1 MGSNRRPRG
10 PRQPFVPADEDIVET
25 RAPRRDPRRR
35 TPYSPRPRDP
45 QPPQDDYPIDDY
57 LDEPQPRQRVA
68 PSRRKPVQSPALGS
82 ARQRPLHTAH
92 HEYEEDAYID
102 EGYVDDRVIDT
113 GRGSSGRPSR
123 QEGARQSRGAARRRQ
138 PEAYAADE
146 FDYNE
151 YAEGEY
157 DDSFDDGFIDED
169 DWYEEEAA
177 AGGYRPRQRAARSV
191 PRPSISVPRPTM
203 PQVSLPRP
211 TVPIAIREAALVQ
224 DRNSL
229 ALIGVLL
236 LSLIG
241 MVVLTMSRMDS
252 LVPGFATHI
261 SASGIKED
269 FRSEDALWQLPLMAG
284 ALMLMNFVLA
294 WFLAIWSTF
303 SSRFVL
309 ITSII
314 VHIVIWVALLRFAL

>member
-10 PRQPFVPADEDIVET
+10 PRQPFEPADEDVIET

-35 TPYSPRPRDP
+35 TPYAPRPRDP
-45 QPPQDDYPIDDY
+45 QPPQDDYSIDDY
-57 LDEPQPRQRVA
+57 LDEPQPSQRVA
-68 PSRRKPVQSPALGS
+68 PSRRKPAQSPARGS
-82 ARQRPLHTAH
+82 ARQRPLHTEQY
-92 HEYEEDAYID
+92 EYEEDAYID

-113 GRGSSGRPSR
+113 GRGTAGRRSR
-123 QEGARQSRGAARRRQ
+123 QESARKSRGSARLRQ
-138 PEAYAADE
+138 PEPYTAD
-146 FDYNE
+146 E
-151 YAEGEY
+151 YAEGDY

-211 TVPIAIREAALVQ
+211 TVPIAVREAALVK

-241 MVVLTMSRMDS
+241 MVVLTMSRIDS

-261 SASGIKED
+261 SASGLKED

-294 WFLAIWSTF
+294 WFLATWSTF

-314 VHIVIWVALLRFAL
+314 VHVIIWVALLRFAL